1 MTKVI
6 MHGCNGKMG
15 QTITAMCKDDPE
27 IEIVAG
33 IDLYDGIK
41 NDYPVFP
48 NISVCDVKADAVIDF
63 SNAKAVDD
71 LLIYCEEKQVPVV
84 LCTTGL
90 SEEQLAK
97 VKQVSGHVAVLKS
110 ANMSLGINM
119 LMELLK
125 KAALTLAPAGF
136 DMEIVEKHHN
146 QKLDAPSGTALAL
159 ADSMNE
165 ALNEKYAYVYDR
177 SRERKKREKYEIGI
191 SAVRGGNIVGEHEVI
206 FAGTD
211 EVKYQATRVQA
222 YYNEG
227 KWGPTESFME
237 LVGDDPRK
245 TVILKNGVGDVFGP
259 QQTIRKAS
267 NAEGTMPTYL
277 MRYSEIYMMK
287 AECEARTGKGDPL
300 ATLNAL
306 RSGHGLPAITGVTDI
321 LQTIYQEWIL
331 EMGFENGHEWYATW
345 RMGVD
350 QLLETNRAV
359 AEKMATAADPELYKA
374 NLPYKRI
381 YPIPSSEINANKLM
395 EQNPG
400 NN

>member
-1 MTKVI
+1 
-6 MHGCNGKMG
+6 
-15 QTITAMCKDDPE
+15 
-27 IEIVAG
+27 
-33 IDLYDGIK
+33 
-41 NDYPVFP
+41 
-48 NISVCDVKADAVIDF
+48 
-63 SNAKAVDD
+63 
-71 LLIYCEEKQVPVV
+71 
-84 LCTTGL
+84 
-90 SEEQLAK
+90 
-97 VKQVSGHVAVLKS
+97 
-110 ANMSLGINM
+110 
-119 LMELLK
+119 
-125 KAALTLAPAGF
+125 
-136 DMEIVEKHHN
+136 
-146 QKLDAPSGTALAL
+146 
-159 ADSMNE
+159 MNE
-165 ALNEKYAYVYDR
+165 ALGNEYEYVYDR
-177 SRERKKREKYEIGI
+177 SQVRKKRDVKEIGI
-191 SAVRGGNIVGEHEVI
+191 SAVRAGTIVGEHEVI

-359 AEKMATAADPELYKA
+359 AEKMAQSVFGYAGDKGDNAADALA
-374 NLPYKRI
+374 
-381 YPIPSSEINANKLM
+381 PIPNCIKPICLINGFIRSLRAKSM
-395 EQNPG
+395 PIS
-400 NN
+400 

>member
-1 MTKVI
+1 MIIRETPPTSDDVYKARSTVQQTYDFILKDIEYAISNAPDFTSSDFASKMAAKALKVKVI
-6 MHGCNGKMG
+6 FYKGKYSEALEAANTFIG
-15 QTITAMCKDDPE
+15 AGE
-27 IEIVAG
+27 RALVAP
-33 IDLYDGIK
+33 YSA
-41 NDYPVFP
+41 VFT
-48 NISVCDVKADAVIDF
+48 DF
-63 SNAKAVDD
+63 SNQE
-71 LLIYCEEKQVPVV
+71 LIY
-84 LCTTGL
+84 T
-90 SEEQLAK
+90 
-97 VKQVSGHVAVLKS
+97 
-110 ANMSLGINM
+110 
-119 LMELLK
+119 
-125 KAALTLAPAGF
+125 
-136 DMEIVEKHHN
+136 
-146 QKLDAPSGTALAL
+146 
-159 ADSMNE
+159 
-165 ALNEKYAYVYDR
+165 
-177 SRERKKREKYEIGI
+177 
-191 SAVRGGNIVGEHEVI
+191 RG

-245 TVILKNGVGDVFGP
+245 TVILKNGVGDGFGP